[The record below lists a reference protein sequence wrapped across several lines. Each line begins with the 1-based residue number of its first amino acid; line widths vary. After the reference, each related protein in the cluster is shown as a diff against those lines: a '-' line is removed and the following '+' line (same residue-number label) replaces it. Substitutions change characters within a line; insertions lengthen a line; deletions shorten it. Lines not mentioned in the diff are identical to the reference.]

1 MITAIFILEE
11 PKINS
16 NEIGIFAATY
26 YTIFMTPFCL
36 IRCRLATPTAQI
48 PLLELLLLI
57 LARGRVFKNVKK

>member
-1 MITAIFILEE
+1 MAIFILEE

-16 NEIGIFAATY
+16 NEIGIFVATH

-36 IRCRLATPTAQI
+36 IRCRLATPAQI
-48 PLLELLLLI
+48 PPLVLLLI